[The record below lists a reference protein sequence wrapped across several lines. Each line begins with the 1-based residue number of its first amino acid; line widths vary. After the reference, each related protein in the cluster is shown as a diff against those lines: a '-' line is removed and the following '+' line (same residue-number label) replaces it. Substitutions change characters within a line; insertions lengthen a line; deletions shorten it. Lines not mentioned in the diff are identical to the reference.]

1 MSAPD
6 SPPPTGWH
14 MDQRLA
20 LHNVQAPRSARVL
33 ARLLVILLVVTALAL
48 TLTPW
53 QQNIPGSGR
62 VIAFSPEERLQQI
75 EAAIDGRIATWHV
88 VEGSRVKRGDPIVDL
103 SDNDPSIM
111 VRLGEERHQIVQT
124 IEQSEARARS
134 LDARIDGLVET
145 LDSSVAAAAL
155 REQMARERVAA
166 AEQGL
171 TAARAAKV
179 TADLN
184 IERQRAL
191 MAKGLTSTRSVELA
205 ELESATRNAEVDRAV
220 ATLNAARSEAASL
233 DAELR
238 RTRADAAARVDEA
251 KAALAS
257 AHSDVAKAKG
267 ELAKM
272 EVRLARQQTQQV
284 VAPIDGTVLRV
295 FARQSGELLRAGS
308 PLAAIVPA
316 STKDVVEL
324 WVNGNDMPMVMPG
337 APVRL
342 QFEGWPAL
350 QFTGWPSIAVGTFG
364 GRVILVDP
372 TDNGKGRF
380 RVLVEPD
387 AGDDPWPSS
396 RFLRQGVRANG
407 WVLLNIVPL
416 GYELWRQF
424 NGFPPVIAPDEP
436 DAAIYDPASK
446 ANTPGESGASG
457 KDDASGKD
465 EDK

>member
-1 MSAPD
+1 
-6 SPPPTGWH
+6 
-14 MDQRLA
+14 
-20 LHNVQAPRSARVL
+20 
-33 ARLLVILLVVTALAL
+33 
-48 TLTPW
+48 
-53 QQNIPGSGR
+53 
-62 VIAFSPEERLQQI
+62 
-75 EAAIDGRIATWHV
+75 
-88 VEGSRVKRGDPIVDL
+88 
-103 SDNDPSIM
+103 
-111 VRLGEERHQIVQT
+111 
-124 IEQSEARARS
+124 
-134 LDARIDGLVET
+134 
-145 LDSSVAAAAL
+145 
-155 REQMARERVAA
+155 MARERVAA

-191 MAKGLTSTRSVELA
+191 MAKGLTSTRNVELA

-233 DAELR
+233 TAELQ

-251 KAALAS
+251 KASLAS
-257 AHSDVAKAKG
+257 ANSDLAKARA

-272 EVRLARQQTQQV
+272 EVRLARQQTQRV
-284 VAPIDGTVLRV
+284 TAPIDGTVLRV
-295 FARQSGELLRAGS
+295 LARQSGELLKAGS
-308 PLAAIVPA
+308 PLASIVPA

-324 WVNGNDMPMVMPG
+324 WVNGNDMPMVMAG

-364 GRVILVDP
+364 GRVLLVDP

-387 AGDDPWPSS
+387 AADDPWPSN

-436 DAAIYDPASK
+436 GAAIY
-446 ANTPGESGASG
+446 EVSG
-457 KDDASGKD
+457 KDAGKDAGKDGEASSGKD
-465 EDK
+465 EGK